1 MHVLITR
8 PERDA
13 ADIKT
18 RIEAFGCRVS
28 LAPLLEIKLHA
39 IDAGALAGASAII
52 ATSRN
57 GLRALAQS
65 DALAAALSLPI
76 FTVGPATAKLAQDVG
91 FSCVATGAGTAA
103 DLVPAIKN
111 LSASYSGRLV
121 HLAGDHLAFDL
132 NAALASE
139 GIALTA
145 LPAYSSVAAET
156 LPVPIVDMLM
166 TGAFDA
172 VVLMSPRSAVTWAR
186 VIGHLPVRPSLATT
200 THVCLSQ
207 AVADGLA
214 GLSSVPKLIAD
225 RPNADAIATAVY
237 RLAGSGK
244 TG

>member
-1 MHVLITR
+1 MHILITR
-8 PERDA
+8 PECDA
-13 ADIKT
+13 ADLKT

-28 LAPLLEIKLHA
+28 LAPLLEIQFHS
-39 IDAGALAGASAII
+39 IDAGALSGASAIV

-57 GLRALAQS
+57 GLRALAHS

-91 FSCVATGAGTAA
+91 FSRVVTGAGTAA

-111 LSASYSGRLV
+111 HPASHSGRLV

-132 NAALASE
+132 ETALASE
-139 GIALTA
+139 GITLAA

-166 TGAFDA
+166 TKAFDA

-186 VIGHLPVRPSLATT
+186 IIALLPVRPPLATT
-200 THVCLSQ
+200 MHVCLSQ
-207 AVADGLA
+207 AVADGL
-214 GLSSVPKLIAD
+214 GSLPRVPKLIAD
-225 RPNADAIATAVY
+225 RPNADAIVSAVY

>member
-13 ADIKT
+13 ADLKT
-18 RIEAFGCRVS
+18 RIESFGCWVS
-28 LAPLLEIKLHA
+28 LAPLLEIQFLS
-39 IDAGALAGASAII
+39 IDASALAGASAII

-91 FSCVATGAGTAA
+91 FSRVVTGAGTAA
-103 DLVPAIKN
+103 DLVPAINN
-111 LSASYSGRLV
+111 LAASHSGRLV

-166 TGAFDA
+166 AGAFDA
-172 VVLMSPRSAVTWAR
+172 VVLMSPRSAATWAR
-186 VIGHLPVRPSLATT
+186 IIARLPVHPPLATT

-214 GLSSVPKLIAD
+214 SLSGVQKLIAD
-225 RPNADAIATAVY
+225 RPDADAIVSAVY